1 MALQSVAFKVQ
12 LKRSLGPQFTRL
24 TKHRTM
30 KHITTTIAVVAKASV
45 CRATYLHHSEDYG
58 FIDKAISGVGGRSR
72 FIRRLNR

>member
-1 MALQSVAFKVQ
+1 
-12 LKRSLGPQFTRL
+12 
-24 TKHRTM
+24 
-30 KHITTTIAVVAKASV
+30 V